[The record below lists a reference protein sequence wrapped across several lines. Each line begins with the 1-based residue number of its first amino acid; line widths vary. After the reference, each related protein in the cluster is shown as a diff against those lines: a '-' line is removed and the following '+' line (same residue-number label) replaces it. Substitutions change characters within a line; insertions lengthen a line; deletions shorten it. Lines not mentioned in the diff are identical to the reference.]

1 MKLPENK
8 EVKDLASYYGIN
20 TRGKLLNWV
29 KQVNPNAAIHYY
41 ADGKWKHMR
50 AVNII
55 KILKYY

>member
-29 KQVNPNAAIHYY
+29 KQVNQNAAIHYY
-41 ADGKWKHMR
+41 ADGKWKHIR
-50 AVNII
+50 AIHII
-55 KILKYY
+55 KMLRL